1 MIFSRHC
8 DKLHIS
14 SCGHSHQVY
23 TATTCF
29 GGESVGYICWW
40 RWTYDCVVMWP
51 LSLIFI
57 FALMG
62 SKDNKFRKQT
72 QLLDN
77 GPEVCSKRS
86 VREVTRLQKNIRIT
100 TQDAFTCK
108 CDELHPMTRFHP
120 GTILLLLAY
129 SRYHR
134 MFHLRTNLFLS
145 SFMCDSGGEHAR
157 RALSMYCSHFYHV
170 NKKFYINANQG
181 LVNIVFSKQK
191 DASIVLLNHI
201 HKMFLMTLVER
212 SNTFEKY
219 RKGKKLV
226 S

>member
-62 SKDNKFRKQT
+62 SKDNKFRQQT

-86 VREVTRLQKNIRIT
+86 VREVTRLQKIFAS
-100 TQDAFTCK
+100 Q
-108 CDELHPMTRFHP
+108 
-120 GTILLLLAY
+120 
-129 SRYHR
+129 
-134 MFHLRTNLFLS
+134 LRTLS
-145 SFMCDSGGEHAR
+145 
-157 RALSMYCSHFYHV
+157 HV
-170 NKKFYINANQG
+170 NVMNCIPWRDFIPGQYYFYW
-181 LVNIVFSKQK
+181 
-191 DASIVLLNHI
+191 HI
-201 HKMFLMTLVER
+201 QDITECFISGRICFFHRLCVIPGGSMRE
-212 SNTFEKY
+212 EH
-219 RKGKKLV
+219 
-226 S
+226 